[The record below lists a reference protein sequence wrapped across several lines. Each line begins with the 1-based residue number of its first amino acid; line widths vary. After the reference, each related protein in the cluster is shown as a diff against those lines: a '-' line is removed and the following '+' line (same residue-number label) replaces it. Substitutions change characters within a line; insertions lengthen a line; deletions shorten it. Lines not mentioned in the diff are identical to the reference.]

1 MKEALSLTKFGLCK
15 HPNFFPNSHNGQKA
29 VFLSDPPFWDWHTLP
44 ISADSQ
50 SGLFCVILTFGHT
63 SSVQKWKPVLLGEI
77 LQSRVRVGE
86 SFCELRT
93 SCLLLSF
100 RSFVDWDVGWGW
112 RAGGKKRCPHLWSNS
127 FVRELIE
134 SRREK
139 DEFELMSW
147 FLVICIKRITVFTV
161 EEKEHFEGGMDF
173 KSHY

>member
-100 RSFVDWDVGWGW
+100 RSFVDWLRRRVGMKGRW
-112 RAGGKKRCPHLWSNS
+112 KEEMPT
-127 FVRELIE
+127 
-134 SRREK
+134 
-139 DEFELMSW
+139 
-147 FLVICIKRITVFTV
+147 LVIKQLRQRIDRVKERKRWVWV
-161 EEKEHFEGGMDF
+161 DVLVSGHM
-173 KSHY
+173 Y